1 VTSDDASTAA
11 LLADGAD
18 GERRQAA
25 LAALADPDCRRVAA
39 ALDDP
44 LPAKEVAERCDLPR
58 TTTYRKLE
66 RLSEGG
72 LVDERVSVRTD
83 GHHATTYVRD
93 FAGVLVAFDGE
104 ASFAVEVRDA
114 AETGADD
121 TEETESPDERL
132 ARYWTEVSEEI

>member
-1 VTSDDASTAA
+1 MTSDGDDRGSAA
-11 LLADGAD
+11 LLDDDA

-39 ALDDP
+39 TLDDP

-66 RLSEGG
+66 LLSDGG
-72 LVDERVSVRTD
+72 LVDERVSVRPD

-93 FAGVLVAFDGE
+93 FAGVLVAVDGE
-104 ASFAVEVRDA
+104 GSFRVEVRETDEA
-114 AETGADD
+114 ASEDGAD
-121 TEETESPDERL
+121 ESPDERL
-132 ARYWTEVSEEI
+132 ARYWTEVSEEL